1 MTLGVNQSVIGT
13 NAHTYIINSAATLS
27 QNISGNT
34 LRECWYKR
42 NIIFIS
48 NSVVVLS
55 SGTQN
60 NNSIVTAFTKSG
72 PGGTVIFFST
82 AVSIAGAVI
91 NHTGNNFRTLQL
103 LELRF

>member
-1 MTLGVNQSVIGT
+1 MLVQ
-13 NAHTYIINSAATLS
+13 
-27 QNISGNT
+27 
-34 LRECWYKR
+34 R

-60 NNSIVTAFTKSG
+60 VNNNSIVTAFTKSG
-72 PGGTVIFFST
+72 PGGTVTLFTSA

-91 NHTGNNFRTLQL
+91 NHTGNNFQTLQL

>member
-1 MTLGVNQSVIGT
+1 MLVQ
-13 NAHTYIINSAATLS
+13 
-27 QNISGNT
+27 
-34 LRECWYKR
+34 R

-60 NNSIVTAFTKSG
+60 VNNNSIVLLNQDLEELLSFTSA
-72 PGGTVIFFST
+72 

-91 NHTGNNFRTLQL
+91 NHTGNNFSNITITGAILTG
-103 LELRF
+103 

>member
-1 MTLGVNQSVIGT
+1 VEILYQ
-13 NAHTYIINSAATLS
+13 
-27 QNISGNT
+27 
-34 LRECWYKR
+34 RECWYR

-60 NNSIVTAFTKSG
+60 VNNNSIVFTKSG
-72 PGGTVIFFST
+72 PGGTVSFTSA

-91 NHTGNNFRTLQL
+91 NHTGNNFQTLQL
-103 LELRF
+103 LERF